1 MPSYGG
7 YNFAEFDQA
16 NSDILK
22 PIFQKGISIHDI
34 YEVYDENKAGGLS
47 FVCLCRNKNDK
58 NFYVLKTY
66 NNVGKEEDFKEEI
79 EFALKLEKHPH
90 IVYSQTAF
98 KEKDRL
104 YLVMELVG
112 EEPNAGI
119 TIGKNQTINTN
130 NIKRVKTNTGFV
142 YSLYDMSKNEPWKT
156 STLETELQKGI
167 KINDSFKYAIEF
179 CRGMQ
184 YLNSIGMKSHG
195 DIKPS
200 NIFIAKKIKT
210 WIDKE
215 NQEKSNNLTELLK
228 ASHLKEYKYVKIA
241 DFGFATL
248 KKRTR
253 KGWSDYYYSPEHLKD
268 KILDIRSDIYSF
280 GIVLY
285 EMFNAGINLQIKT
298 RTETKLKRKNNFI
311 EVSKIKS
318 KHCNEIIKK
327 CLQPKQ
333 KERYQ
338 TFKELEKDL
347 LKEAKK
353 EIDKN
358 FEVERLPIEQI
369 NAKDYFDKG
378 NGYQNIEK
386 YKEAIKNYNEAIKI
400 DSKYVFAYNNRGSA
414 KEKLEKYEE
423 AIKDYNIAVKLD
435 PNCVFAYYNIGNAKR
450 SLKQYEEAIKYYQMA
465 IKITPN
471 AAYIYNSIGN
481 TKVDLECYEE
491 AIKYYDKALEF
502 NSKYAIAYYARGIVK
517 EKLKKYKE
525 ALKDYDT
532 AIKFQLDSQYAYI
545 YHFYNNRGIIKANLN
560 QHEEAI
566 KDYSKAIDLEP
577 RCVQSY
583 YNRGISEKNLK
594 KYKEAIK
601 DFKEV
606 LKCLDKDIDS
616 ICMVGN
622 INLELGKYKEAINNY
637 NRIIELNPKYAIAYN
652 NRGNAKYYLKQ
663 YEEAIKDY
671 DIAIKIDSKYVSA
684 YSNHGNAKYK
694 LKLYEEAIKDYNK
707 AIEIDNKHISSY
719 KNLIE
724 VYKLLGKEKE
734 AKKVAETLK
743 EISKG

>member
-16 NSDILK
+16 NSDILE

-34 YEVYDENKAGGLS
+34 YEVYDENKTGGLS

-338 TFKELEKDL
+338 TFKELEEDL

-353 EIDKN
+353 ELGKD
-358 FEVERLPIEQI
+358 FTVEQLQKEEMDA
-369 NAKDYFDKG
+369 NNYFYKG
-378 NGYQNIEK
+378 VGYQNI
-386 YKEAIKNYNEAIKI
+386 YY
-400 DSKYVFAYNNRGSA
+400 
-414 KEKLEKYEE
+414 LEK
-423 AIKDYNIAVKLD
+423 AI
-435 PNCVFAYYNIGNAKR
+435 
-450 SLKQYEEAIKYYQMA
+450 IK
-465 IKITPN
+465 
-471 AAYIYNSIGN
+471 
-481 TKVDLECYEE
+481 E
-491 AIKYYDKALEF
+491 AIKYYD
-502 NSKYAIAYYARGIVK
+502 
-517 EKLKKYKE
+517 
-525 ALKDYDT
+525 
-532 AIKFQLDSQYAYI
+532 
-545 YHFYNNRGIIKANLN
+545 
-560 QHEEAI
+560 EAI
-566 KDYSKAIDLEP
+566 KIDP
-577 RCVQSY
+577 NYVY
-583 YNRGISEKNLK
+583 AYTNRGAIKSDLAQ
-594 KYKEAIK
+594 YKEAIK
-601 DFKEV
+601 DYDKVIELKPNAYVYAARAYAYRMQGCSKEAIMDYSEAIKLDSNNIFLYYKRAELENYEEAIRDYDEIIRIV
-606 LKCLDKDIDS
+606 SKDAVTYKNRENVNKNWLKYKTVHIKSLYPQIIKNKDIKNFHD
-616 ICMVGN
+616 VWGELY
-622 INLELGKYKEAINNY
+622 NLVLVYKKRGTAKQKLKRYKEAIKDY
-637 NRIIELNPKYAIAYN
+637 DEVIKIDPKNGYVYCM
-652 NRGNAKYYLKQ
+652 RGDAKADLKQ

-671 DIAIKIDSKYVSA
+671 DEAIKIDPNYA
-684 YSNHGNAKYK
+684 YYIKRGFAKENLGK
-694 LKLYEEAIKDYNK
+694 YEEAIKDYDEAIKINHRSAGDIKSIKLAKLLEYPKLILEELQYKK
-707 AIEIDNKHISSY
+707 AIIINKKQISPYNDLIKIY
-719 KNLIE
+719 KI
-724 VYKLLGKEKE
+724 LGLEKE
-734 AKKVAETLK
+734 AKKIEEKLK